1 MQINRSFGIL
11 LHPTSFPGRWGIGA
25 LGSEAKR
32 FLDWLETTGARWW
45 QVLPLGP
52 TSYGDS
58 PYQAFSAF
66 AGNPYLIDPEL
77 LIEKGWLPLE
87 EEPPTFPTNSVDY
100 GWVYHQRWPLL
111 RQAYAGFKARAS
123 AKDKAA
129 LEAFVQAEGFW
140 LEDFALFMA
149 LKNRFGGKP
158 WNQWSPELR
167 SREPLALQKAKQEQ
181 TDEIG
186 LHEWL
191 QWLFDAEWGVV
202 KAYAEAKGVHIIGD
216 MPIFVAFDS
225 SDVWA
230 NPQYFYLDAEG
241 NPEVVA
247 GVPPDYF
254 SETGQLWGNPLYKW
268 DVMEAEGF
276 QWWISRIRQSLKQCD
291 LVRIDHFRG
300 FEAYWEVPFG
310 MPNAIEGRWVKAPG
324 EKLFEAVRAALSDAP
339 IIAEDLGV
347 ITPEVEALRD
357 GFGFPGMKILQFA
370 FSDETNPF
378 LPHNYSE
385 SGNVIVYSGTHDN
398 DTTLGW
404 YRTAPEEEL
413 EFMREYLAKEEIRCI
428 NELEVPG
435 ALAELAFKSPA
446 RLAVLPMQDLYSLGT
461 ETRMNFP
468 GKLGGNW
475 AWRYGEAALDEG
487 VAAGLKALAKANQ
500 RL

>member
-1 MQINRSFGIL
+1 MQIQRSFGVL

-25 LGSEAKR
+25 LGAPARR
-32 FLDWLETTGARWW
+32 FLDWLASSGAKWW

-77 LIEKGWLPLE
+77 LIEKGWLE
-87 EEPPTFPTNSVDY
+87 EEPPAFPADAVDY
-100 GWVYHQRWPLL
+100 GWIYFERWPLL
-111 RQAYAGFKARAS
+111 RRAFEGFGARAS
-123 AKDKAA
+123 EAEKES
-129 LEAFVQAEGFW
+129 LEAFIAAEKFW

-149 LKNRFGGKP
+149 LKNKFGGKP
-158 WNQWSPELR
+158 WNEWDVQLR
-167 SREPLALQKAKQEQ
+167 SREPHALQEARVELAE
-181 TDEIG
+181 EIG

-191 QWLFDAEWGVV
+191 QWMFYAEWGQT
-202 KAYAEAKGVHIIGD
+202 KAYAESKGLQIIGD

-230 NPQYFYLDAEG
+230 NPQYFYLEPSG
-241 NPEVVA
+241 NPTVVA

-254 SETGQLWGNPLYKW
+254 SETGQLWGNPLYRW

-276 QWWISRIRQSLKQCD
+276 AWWISRIQQSLKQCH

-310 MPNAIEGRWVKAPG
+310 MPNAIQGQWVKAPG
-324 EKLFEAVRAALSDAP
+324 QKLFEAVRAALGDAP

-378 LPHNYSE
+378 LPHNYPE
-385 SGNVIVYSGTHDN
+385 LGNVIVYSGTHDN
-398 DTTLGW
+398 DTSLGW
-404 YRTAPEEEL
+404 YRTAPEEEIQ
-413 EFMREYLAKEEIRCI
+413 FMRQYLAQQDIRCI
-428 NELEVPG
+428 SEYEAAG
-435 ALAELAFKSPA
+435 ALLELAFKSPA
-446 RLAVLPMQDLYSLGT
+446 RLAVVPLQDILGLGT
-461 ETRMNFP
+461 EARMNYP

-475 AWRYGEAALDEG
+475 AWRYRENVLAPDLA
-487 VAAGLKALAKANQ
+487 VSLKAVAKST
-500 RL
+500 RRSG

>member
-1 MQINRSFGIL
+1 MQLKRSFGIL
-11 LHPTSFPGRWGIGA
+11 LHPTSLPGRWGIGA
-25 LGSEAKR
+25 LGSEARK
-32 FLDWLETTGARWW
+32 FLDWLESTGAKWW

-58 PYQAFSAF
+58 PYQSFSAF
-66 AGNPYLIDPEL
+66 AGNPYLVDPEV

-87 EEPPTFPTNSVDY
+87 EEPPAFPADSVDY

-111 RQAYAGFKARAS
+111 RRAYAGFKARATAQEHS
-123 AKDKAA
+123 E
-129 LEAFVQAEGFW
+129 LEAFVRAEGFW
-140 LEDFALFMA
+140 LEDYAIFMA
-149 LKNRFGGKP
+149 LKNQFGGKP
-158 WNQWSPELR
+158 WNEWSPELR
-167 SREPLALQKAKQEQ
+167 RRDPAALEKARQDLG
-181 TDEIG
+181 DEIG
-186 LHEWL
+186 LYKWI
-191 QWLFDAEWGVV
+191 QWLFYREWSAIR
-202 KAYAEAKGVHIIGD
+202 AYAESKGISIIGD

-230 NPQYFYLDAEG
+230 NPGYFYLDEEG
-241 NPEVVA
+241 NPELVA

-276 QWWISRIRQSLKQCD
+276 KWWISRIQQSLKQCH

-300 FEAYWEVPFG
+300 FEAYWEIPFG
-310 MPNAIEGRWVKAPG
+310 MPNAIEGQWVKAPG
-324 EKLFEAVRAALSDAP
+324 EALFKAVRAALGDAP

-378 LPHNYSE
+378 LPHNYPQ

-398 DTTLGW
+398 DTTVGW

-413 EFMREYLAKEEIRCI
+413 EFMRAYLAKENIRCV

-435 ALAELAFKSPA
+435 ALAELAFKSNA
-446 RLAVLPMQDLYSLGT
+446 KLAVLPMQDLYSLGT
-461 ETRMNFP
+461 EARMNYP

-475 AWRYGEAALDEG
+475 AWRYSDTALDEG
-487 VAAGLKALAKANQ
+487 IAAGLKALAEANK
-500 RL
+500 R